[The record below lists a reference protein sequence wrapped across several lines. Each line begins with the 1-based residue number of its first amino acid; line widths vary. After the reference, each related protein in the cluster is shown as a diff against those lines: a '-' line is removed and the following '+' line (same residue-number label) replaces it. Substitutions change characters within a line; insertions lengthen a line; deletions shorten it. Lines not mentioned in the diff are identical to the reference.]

1 MLILKDEYYMK
12 KLINKNI
19 QKRAEKSCQRTYL
32 GSFLCKTIFSVSHCY
47 GILFVRNIPPN
58 QNFLSVVTG
67 TVVDA
72 INAH

>member
-1 MLILKDEYYMK
+1 MMLILKDEYSMK

-47 GILFVRNIPPN
+47 GIPFVRNIPPN
-58 QNFLSVVTG
+58 QRLTTIFFERRNRFG
-67 TVVDA
+67 R
-72 INAH
+72 